1 MKIRICIIA
10 AVFALVA
17 VGSGQAL
24 AASPTLD
31 SIKSRGALKCGITTA
46 LAGFAFADKRGV
58 WRGFDVDF
66 CRALAAALGVKVKF
80 IPTNAKERFP
90 ALQSGEVDVLFRNTT
105 WTLSRDTRLG
115 FDFAGVNYYDG
126 QGFMV
131 RKNSGIKSAKDLDGA
146 TVCVNA
152 GTTTELNLGDYFRS
166 NGMKYKAVVYETGT
180 EVRQAYEAGRCD
192 VHTTDASGLAAQ
204 RSAMKVPGDHIILPE
219 IISKEPLGPAVRH
232 GDNEWGDI
240 VRWVLNAII
249 IAEEKGLTQGNVSRM
264 AISTK
269 DPEVQR
275 LLGKTGS
282 VGDDLGL
289 DPDWALKAIR
299 KIGNYGEVFER
310 NIGKKTPLALA
321 RGLNQLWSKGGIL
334 YAPPVR

>member
-131 RKNSGIKSAKDLDGA
+131 RKDSGIKSAKDLDGA

>member
-1 MKIRICIIA
+1 MKTRICIIA
-10 AVFALVA
+10 AVFVLVA
-17 VGSGQAL
+17 AVSGQAL
-24 AASPTLD
+24 AASSTLA
-31 SIKSRGALKCGITTA
+31 SIKSRGALKCGITQA

-66 CRALAAALGVKVKF
+66 CRGLAAALGVKLTFV
-80 IPTNAKERFP
+80 PTSAKERFP

-204 RSAMKVPGDHIILPE
+204 RSAMKVPNDHKILPE

-240 VRWVLNAII
+240 VRWLLNAIV
-249 IAEEKGLTQGNVSRM
+249 IAEEKGITQGNVSRV
-264 AISTK
+264 ANSTK

-282 VGDDLGL
+282 VGKDLGL
-289 DPDWALKAIR
+289 DPDWALKAIK

>member
-1 MKIRICIIA
+1 MKKWTFAIA
-10 AVFALVA
+10 AVFALIA
-17 VGSGQAL
+17 MTATSAL
-24 AASPTLD
+24 SASITLK
-31 SIKSRGALKCGITTA
+31 SIKDRGALKCGITQA
-46 LAGFAFADKRGV
+46 LAGFAFADKQGK
-58 WRGFDVDF
+58 WKGFDVDF
-66 CRALAAALGVKVKF
+66 CRALAAALGVEVKF
-80 IPTNAKERFP
+80 IPTSAKERFP

-105 WTLSRDTRLG
+105 WTVSRDTRLG

-192 VHTTDASGLAAQ
+192 AHTTDASGLAAQ
-204 RSAMKVPGDHIILPE
+204 RTAMKDPGAHIILPE
-219 IISKEPLGPAVRH
+219 IISKEPLGPVVRH
-232 GDNEWGDI
+232 GDNQWGDM
-240 VRWVLNAII
+240 VAWLLNATIV
-249 IAEEKGLTQGNVSRM
+249 AEEKGITQANVERVRNS
-264 AISTK
+264 SK

-282 VGDDLGL
+282 VAKDLGY
-289 DPDWALKAIR
+289 DSDWAVKAI
-299 KIGNYGEVFER
+299 KAVGNYGEIFER
-310 NIGKKTPLALA
+310 NIGKNTPLALA

>member
-1 MKIRICIIA
+1 MKIQICIIA

-131 RKNSGIKSAKDLDGA
+131 RKDSGIKSAKDLDGA

-204 RSAMKVPGDHIILPE
+204 RSAMKVPDDHIILPE